1 MKELT
6 HINDKGEIR
15 MVSVTNK
22 HASIRKA
29 IAKGFIFLN
38 QQCLNQITNQSIA
51 KGDVIALARV
61 AAINAVKKT
70 SEIIILSHNINIDSV
85 EIDIS
90 ILNEGIEITAMVN
103 SIGKTGVELEAL
115 NAVTAGLLN
124 IYDMCK
130 SIDNKIIISDIKLI
144 SKSKQMLQYE

>member
-90 ILNEGIEITAMVN
+90 ILNEGIEITTMVN